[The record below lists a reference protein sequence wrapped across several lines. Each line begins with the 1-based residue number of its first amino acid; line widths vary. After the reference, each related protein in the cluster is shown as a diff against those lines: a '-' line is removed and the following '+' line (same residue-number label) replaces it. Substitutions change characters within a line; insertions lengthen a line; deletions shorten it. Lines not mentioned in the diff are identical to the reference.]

1 MSAANS
7 RSHALD
13 AVSAPEAERPPL
25 FKEDRPR
32 RIDRFIS
39 FFGDDQGDTK
49 DVCGE
54 ELLESLSG
62 EHWSER

>member
-1 MSAANS
+1 MAAANARGHVLS
-7 RSHALD
+7 PSPA
-13 AVSAPEAERPPL
+13 STEL

-39 FFGDDQGDTK
+39 FFGDDDRSD

-54 ELLESLSG
+54 GMLDSLESES
-62 EHWSER
+62 WSEQR

>member
-7 RSHALD
+7 RSHALSASPAPAD
-13 AVSAPEAERPPL
+13 ATTL

-39 FFGDDQGDTK
+39 FFGESQSEDD

-54 ELLESLSG
+54 QLMDSFGSEQ
-62 EHWSER
+62 WSER

>member
-7 RSHALD
+7 RSHAMAASRASGD
-13 AVSAPEAERPPL
+13 AQSL

-39 FFGDDQGDTK
+39 FFGDADDDGSDHSF
-49 DVCGE
+49 
-54 ELLESLSG
+54 ELASSDR
-62 EHWSER
+62 WSE

>member
-1 MSAANS
+1 MPANS
-7 RSHALD
+7 RAHAV
-13 AVSAPEAERPPL
+13 AASAPPDPSSL

-39 FFGDDQGDTK
+39 FFGESSDGDA

-54 ELLESLSG
+54 RLLDSVGGDE
-62 EHWSER
+62 WSER

>member
-7 RSHALD
+7 RAH
-13 AVSAPEAERPPL
+13 AVSAAPTSTDSQKL

-39 FFGDDQGDTK
+39 FFGETNADGDDR
-49 DVCGE
+49 VV
-54 ELLESLSG
+54 ELFG
-62 EHWSER
+62 HDRWSER

>member
-1 MSAANS
+1 MAAANA
-7 RSHALD
+7 RSHVLSPSPAST
-13 AVSAPEAERPPL
+13 AL

-39 FFGDDQGDTK
+39 FFGDDARGD

-54 ELLESLSG
+54 GMLDSLGSESWSG
-62 EHWSER
+62 R